1 MGQILE
7 DFVMRFSQLTL
18 TAICLT
24 APFALVSCA
33 DPAPLYVDQAWVKL
47 NANPAA
53 PSAAYFTIH
62 GGAEPVKLLQVAT
75 EGAVRVEMHKSAMK
89 DGMMSMQAVQAVDV
103 PAETEVKFAPGG
115 LHLMLFDVNPAVV
128 DYGKMTF
135 TMVFSNGDRLIVDAP
150 VQKAGAGGAATGGM
164 ENMTMPSNETESA
177 DK

>member
-1 MGQILE
+1 
-7 DFVMRFSQLTL
+7 MRFHPFAP
-18 TAICLT
+18 AIAALA

-62 GGAEPVKLLQVAT
+62 GGAEPVKLLQVTT

-89 DGMMSMQAVQAVDV
+89 DGMMSMQSVQSVDV

-115 LHLMLFDVNPAVV
+115 LHVMLFDVNPAVV

-150 VQKAGAGGAATGGM
+150 IQKAGGGAATAGGM
-164 ENMTMPSNETESA
+164 GNMAMPLNETES
-177 DK
+177 DDE